1 MGLMLH
7 AGATP
12 VDYAGLREYATPA
25 PTASHFPIPH
35 FSVVDY
41 VKHSLT
47 FFGHEIEAEDYGI
60 TEDGQKFFGVLSLR
74 SPYGDYC
81 DQVGL
86 RNSHDKSFP
95 VAISFGSRVFVCD
108 NLAFNGDNVI
118 KRRHTP
124 KMKREL
130 PGLIAEII
138 EPLGEQRKR
147 QALTFDRYKGTP
159 LQLDHVDAAII
170 KMYREGVINV
180 TKIADVIN
188 AYDHPP
194 HDWGGETAWRLF
206 NAGTFAL
213 TGRVAD
219 NPKGTA
225 KLHEIIDGTCER
237 LAA

>member
-7 AGATP
+7 AGAVP
-12 VDYAGLREYATPA
+12 VDYAGLREFATPA
-25 PTASHFPIPH
+25 PTATHFPVPH
-35 FSVVDY
+35 HSVVDY

-47 FFGHEIEAEDYGI
+47 FFGHEVVGEDYGI
-60 TEDGQKFFGVLSLR
+60 TEDGQKFFGVISLK

-95 VAISFGSRVFVCD
+95 VAVSFGSRVFCCD
-108 NLAFNGDNVI
+108 NLAFNGEHVI

-124 KMKREL
+124 KIKREL

-138 EPLGEQRKR
+138 EPLGEQRK
-147 QALTFDRYKGTP
+147 QLATMYDRFKGTP
-159 LQLDHVDAAII
+159 LVLDQADAAVIR
-170 KMYREGVINV
+170 MYREGVINV
-180 TKIADVIN
+180 TKIADVLS
-188 AYDHPP
+188 AYDEPP

-206 NAGTFAL
+206 NAGTYAL
-213 TGRVAD
+213 TGRVAE
-219 NPKGTA
+219 NPRTTG

>member
-1 MGLMLH
+1 MLNLH
-7 AGATP
+7 AGGELI
-12 VDYAGLREYATPA
+12 DYASLRALPTPEGTAT
-25 PTASHFPIPH
+25 HVPIAH
-35 FSVVDY
+35 HAVVDM
-41 VKHSLT
+41 VKYSLG
-47 FFGHEIEAEDYGI
+47 FFGHEIIEEHHAIDKEGDRY
-60 TEDGQKFFGVLSLR
+60 FGLISLK
-74 SPYGDYC
+74 SPYGDYV
-81 DQVGL
+81 DTVGL
-86 RNSHDKSFP
+86 RNSHDRTFP
-95 VAISFGSRVFVCD
+95 IGIAMGSKVFVCS
-108 NLAFNGDNVI
+108 NLAFHSDIVI
-118 KRRHTP
+118 KRKHT
-124 KMKREL
+124 KGAKYAL
-130 PGLIAEII
+130 PSLVAEAI
-138 EPLGEQRKR
+138 EPLAIQRQR
-147 QALTFDRYKGTP
+147 QALTFNRYKGTP

-213 TGRVAD
+213 TGRVAE